1 MRKYSWY
8 ITKIWNDHFTRLFM
22 EYKFCKT
29 YKLHICIAHMLKRHI
44 LTLSFGI
51 EFMLAFFVLSY
62 FSLIFQQWICI
73 FLKKKLVVSF
83 KLKKH
88 SLSWFRMHLMSP
100 GPIFHL
106 SFPRVPSQS
115 GSSSPPLW
123 ELEGGCWLMSRRK
136 EPVSVFIMRNKY
148 IQVLKERTY
157 SDLTDGA
164 KS

>member
-1 MRKYSWY
+1 MYSTYVEKTHFNIIFWY
-8 ITKIWNDHFTRLFM
+8 WVYACLLCAFLFFPNISAVNL
-22 EYKFCKT
+22 Y
-29 YKLHICIAHMLKRHI
+29 
-44 LTLSFGI
+44 
-51 EFMLAFFVLSY
+51 
-62 FSLIFQQWICI
+62 
-73 FLKKKLVVSF
+73 FLKKKLFVSF

-88 SLSWFRMHLMSP
+88 GLSWFRMHLMSP

-115 GSSSPPLW
+115 GSPSPPLW

-157 SDLTDGA
+157 SDFTDGA